1 MEMYCKNCGQELAED
16 GMFCVHCGTKRE
28 DVSENLYEES
38 KEDPSAIIPKS
49 KKFTMKQQ
57 IGAMIIVLAIA
68 IFALIGWQYSLVNK
82 AKSLYDKNDYEAAY
96 NAKKLI
102 MNTASL
108 GDYNDNIDVMYNVT
122 LEYNRFRQMNSDDRL
137 RQVFAWFTLQKC
149 VGYTLVAQESG
160 CIDEVVYMASD
171 VVVWLHERG
180 NNIQYSLKEQYK
192 KSSYDFIPLSDTAT
206 DEEVEKII
214 DVYAKLVPGSN

>member
-1 MEMYCKNCGQELAED
+1 MYCKNCGQELAED
-16 GMFCVHCGTKRE
+16 GMFCSHCGTKRE
-28 DVSENLYEES
+28 DLSENLYEES
-38 KEDPSAIIPKS
+38 KDDPSEIIPKS

-96 NAKKLI
+96 NTKKFI

-108 GDYNDNIDVMYNVT
+108 GDYKDNIDVMYNVT
-122 LEYNRFRQMNSDDRL
+122 LEYNRWIHIDSDDRL

-149 VGYTLVAQESG
+149 VGYTLAAQESG
-160 CIDEVVYMASD
+160 CIDKVVYMASD

-192 KSSYDFIPLSDTAT
+192 KSSFDFIPLSDTAT
-206 DEEVEKII
+206 DEEVEEII
-214 DVYAKLVPGSN
+214 DTYANLVPGSN

>member
-1 MEMYCKNCGQELAED
+1 MYCKNCGQELSED
-16 GMFCVHCGTKRE
+16 GMFCSHCGTKRE
-28 DVSENLYEES
+28 DVSENLYEVS
-38 KEDPSAIIPKS
+38 KDDPSAKISKS

-68 IFALIGWQYSLVNK
+68 IFAFIGWQYSLVNK

-96 NAKKLI
+96 NTKKFI

-108 GDYNDNIDVMYNVT
+108 GDYKDNIDVMYNVT
-122 LEYNRFRQMNSDDRL
+122 LEYNRFRQMDSDDRL

-160 CIDEVVYMASD
+160 CIDEVVYIASD
-171 VVVWLHERG
+171 VVVWLHKRG

-192 KSSYDFIPLSDTAT
+192 KSSFDFIPLSDTAT
-206 DEEVEKII
+206 DEEVENII
-214 DVYAKLVPGSN
+214 DVYAKLVPDSN